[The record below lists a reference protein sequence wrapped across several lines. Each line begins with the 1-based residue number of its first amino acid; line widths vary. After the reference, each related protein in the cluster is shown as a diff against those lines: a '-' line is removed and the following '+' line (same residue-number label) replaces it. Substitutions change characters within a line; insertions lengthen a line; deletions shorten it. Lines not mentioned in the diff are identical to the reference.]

1 MRKEAVKEIEATIE
15 EAVKILNDYP
25 HLKFY
30 QAIALAKESLKHGGK
45 YSKTNTR
52 EG

>member
-1 MRKEAVKEIEATIE
+1 MDKQKIEATIE

-30 QAIALAKESLKHGGK
+30 QAVALAKEILKYRK
-45 YSKTNTR
+45 NPTR
-52 EG
+52 L